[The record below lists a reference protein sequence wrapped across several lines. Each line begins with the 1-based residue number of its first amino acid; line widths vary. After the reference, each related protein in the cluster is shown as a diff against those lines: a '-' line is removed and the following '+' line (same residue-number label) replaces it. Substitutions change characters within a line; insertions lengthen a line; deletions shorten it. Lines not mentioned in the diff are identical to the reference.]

1 MSSIH
6 VRIGTAVA
14 LAGSG
19 LLGTSFGLDLCLR
32 GCALLWWAR
41 ILGLGSWLNI
51 LVGILALFGLV
62 SQTSWAPQT
71 QRAVL
76 VIAVC

>member
-1 MSSIH
+1 MNRKLLLDNSSIH

-14 LAGSG
+14 LVGSG
-19 LLGTSFGLDLCLR
+19 LLRTSFGLDLCLR

-41 ILGLGSWLNI
+41 ILRLRSWLNI

-62 SQTSWAPQT
+62 SETS
-71 QRAVL
+71 
-76 VIAVC
+76 